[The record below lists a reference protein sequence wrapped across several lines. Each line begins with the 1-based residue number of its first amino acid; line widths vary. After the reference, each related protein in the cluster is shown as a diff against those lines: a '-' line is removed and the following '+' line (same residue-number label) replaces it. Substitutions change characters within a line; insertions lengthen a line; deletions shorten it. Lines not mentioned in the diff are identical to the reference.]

1 MYYHGRGVKQDDVE
15 AAKWFHLAADQD
27 EPRAQFNLGV
37 MHAEGQGVPQD
48 YVEAIKWY
56 RLAAEQGEARAQ
68 FNLGVSYA
76 EGQGTDQNYI
86 LAYMWFNLAAPR
98 FLPSEADR
106 RRVALHNR
114 DLTASRMSREQI
126 AEAQTD
132 VARVAAER
140 RGGAG
145 RVTFSPPSVALALR
159 VRKRDAASSC
169 IARGPR
175 LRSVSA
181 RAQSRDVEP
190 QNADTGEVA
199 LSGVRIRATCETSLC
214 GICRRPWIPE
224 LRTHPA
230 GSRRRTRTRHTPPE
244 HRASRQGPRH
254 TPLVRM
260 IKHSR
265 RSPGSEATKC
275 IAVRNSVA
283 AWSVSAFQRNDIS
296 R

>member
-1 MYYHGRGVKQDDVE
+1 MSSSGTQAVPAPPRRWSLFGFGGQRAEAAALEQRIAVLQSQLSECKARAGHREAWTHAVRAALALLVFVLGYAAGVYHGAIRQSIGDVFPVLGVVGGASGIDAGEDAYAKGRYPLALRLMRPLAEQGDARAQAVMGLMYYHGRGVKQDDVE
-15 AAKWFHLAADQD
+15 AAKWFRLAADQD

-126 AEAQTD
+126 AEAQ
-132 VARVAAER
+132 RM
-140 RGGAG
+140 
-145 RVTFSPPSVALALR
+145 
-159 VRKRDAASSC
+159 
-169 IARGPR
+169 
-175 LRSVSA
+175 
-181 RAQSRDVEP
+181 SREWQP
-190 QNADTGEVA
+190 KGT
-199 LSGVRIRATCETSLC
+199 TS
-214 GICRRPWIPE
+214 
-224 LRTHPA
+224 PA
-230 GSRRRTRTRHTPPE
+230 G
-244 HRASRQGPRH
+244 
-254 TPLVRM
+254 
-260 IKHSR
+260 
-265 RSPGSEATKC
+265 
-275 IAVRNSVA
+275 
-283 AWSVSAFQRNDIS
+283 
-296 R
+296 